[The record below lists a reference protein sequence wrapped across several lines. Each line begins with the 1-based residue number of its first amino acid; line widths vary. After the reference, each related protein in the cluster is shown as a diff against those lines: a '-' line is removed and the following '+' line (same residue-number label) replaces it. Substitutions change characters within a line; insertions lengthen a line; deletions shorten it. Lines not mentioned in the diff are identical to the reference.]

1 MISFKISDPRYGD
14 VPADSPFLWK
24 YMEEYTTT
32 TAKLFDGIRKID
44 FKHDYKNYGFIFI
57 KD

>member
-1 MISFKISDPRYGD
+1 MNILTTCITFFCKVISMKISDHRYGD

-44 FKHDYKNYGFIFI
+44 F
-57 KD
+57 